1 MWSTIWRNPSFTQR
15 PRDTRLRAL
24 FIENL
29 SGPVLQML
37 GTKYPYSILLS
48 SSTYQR
54 ITFRYNIEPFFWSSS
69 LNWIP
74 SRFQEEIKENVG
86 DRESDL
92 KYSLFFF
99 FWHACSDITI
109 TLTFLHSMSN
119 HDAIQLAANRSSES
133 VHDAST
139 FLGSQNI
146 DTHAPLILYSSLS
159 FILFL
164 SLLF

>member
-1 MWSTIWRNPSFTQR
+1 MERRMRLGRTWFMNKSVKIFVDMWSAIWRKPSFTQR

-99 FWHACSDITI
+99 LTCLFRYYNYLDVLTLNVKPWCNPTCS
-109 TLTFLHSMSN
+109 
-119 HDAIQLAANRSSES
+119 
-133 VHDAST
+133 
-139 FLGSQNI
+139 
-146 DTHAPLILYSSLS
+146 
-159 FILFL
+159 
-164 SLLF
+164 